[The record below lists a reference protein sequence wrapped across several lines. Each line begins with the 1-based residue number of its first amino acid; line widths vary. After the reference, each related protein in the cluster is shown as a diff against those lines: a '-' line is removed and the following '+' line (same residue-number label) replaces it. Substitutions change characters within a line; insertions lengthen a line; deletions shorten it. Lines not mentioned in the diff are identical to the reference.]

1 MDGCQSVERDVNK
14 VVEKFFGLGDSNA
27 KILEEAIQLVRAAKD
42 EIKEGKKK
50 DKRMTLFGTN
60 LLKMDLRCGQIG
72 PQLAQNGIKSPLG
85 TTTIFLRIPKSIIEL
100 LKCLCIG

>member
-1 MDGCQSVERDVNK
+1 
-14 VVEKFFGLGDSNA
+14 
-27 KILEEAIQLVRAAKD
+27 
-42 EIKEGKKK
+42 
-50 DKRMTLFGTN
+50 MTLFGTN

-85 TTTIFLRIPKSIIEL
+85 TTTIFLCIPKSIIEL